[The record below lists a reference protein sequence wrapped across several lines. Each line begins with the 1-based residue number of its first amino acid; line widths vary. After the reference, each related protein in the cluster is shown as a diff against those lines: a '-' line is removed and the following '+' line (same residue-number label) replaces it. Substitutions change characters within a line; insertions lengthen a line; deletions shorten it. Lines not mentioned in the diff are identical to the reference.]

1 MEWSPI
7 RKSVMYVTYLI
18 DPFPYFL
25 RSATS
30 LRMEM
35 DQNQSTQKPL
45 DEAELEE
52 AVKITVKEKWQGAVR
67 EGSGFVAV
75 PMALLRLQ
83 SKYELSATDMLVLI
97 NLLGHWW
104 EPTSPVYPRSSTI
117 AKRMGV
123 TKRTVQRSTK
133 TLEKKGLLER
143 DKLPDGKRVFLFE
156 GLAKRVAKDVP
167 IAFAAHATE
176 TFGS

>member
-1 MEWSPI
+1 
-7 RKSVMYVTYLI
+7 
-18 DPFPYFL
+18 
-25 RSATS
+25 
-30 LRMEM
+30 M
-35 DQNQSTQKPL
+35 DMTENQEGKPL
-45 DEAELEE
+45 PNDVAIDDGT
-52 AVKITVKEKWQGAVR
+52 KITVKEKWQGAVN

-83 SKYELSATDMLVLI
+83 SKYELSATDMVVLI

-104 EPTSPVYPRSSTI
+104 EPSSPVYPRSSTI

-133 TLEKKGLLER
+133 ALEEKGLLQR
-143 DKLPDGKRVFLFE
+143 DKLADGKRVFLFDA
-156 GLAKRVAKDVP
+156 LAKRVAKDVP
-167 IAFAAHATE
+167 VAFVAQATE